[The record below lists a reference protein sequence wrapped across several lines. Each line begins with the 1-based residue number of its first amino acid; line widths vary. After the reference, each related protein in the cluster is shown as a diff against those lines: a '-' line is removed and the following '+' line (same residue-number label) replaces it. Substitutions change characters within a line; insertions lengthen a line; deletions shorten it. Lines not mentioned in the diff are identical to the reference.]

1 MKEQQSSQ
9 QMPQQSKPSLDGS
22 QQPHSQRVMQ
32 GLDQLVPRE
41 IGAQSKC
48 SWGKR
53 DNQDQIVATQVVGTD
68 FRDGELNQC

>member
-9 QMPQQSKPSLDGS
+9 QMLQQSKPCLDGS
-22 QQPHSQRVMQ
+22 QQPLSQRGSQ
-32 GLDQLVPRE
+32 GFDWYVSRE
-41 IGAQSKC
+41 TGAQSKC

-53 DNQDQIVATQVVGTD
+53 DNHDQIVATQVVGTD